1 MFDDLVLGVDPG
13 VARLGLAVV
22 GRRGRTASLVW
33 SDTVR
38 TSADLDE
45 AERLGILAAAVRA
58 AIAVHVP
65 TSVAVERVAFN
76 RNQVSALT
84 VARATGAV
92 MVVAA
97 EAGLAVEEYSP
108 TQVKD
113 AVTGMGNADKAQVHR
128 ALVRVHGLRDV
139 PEQPDAA
146 DAVAVA
152 LTHLTG
158 ARARAAAR
166 AGSRAAAPVHTRAV
180 ARAGTR

>member
-1 MFDDLVLGVDPG
+1 MFDSLVLGIDPG

-22 GRRGRTASLVW
+22 GREGRRSTLVW
-33 SDTVR
+33 SETVR
-38 TSADLDE
+38 TPATDE
-45 AERLGILAAAVRA
+45 ESERLMTLAAAVRG

-65 TSVAVERVAFN
+65 GAVAVERVAFN

-97 EAGLAVEEYSP
+97 EAGVPVTEYSP
-108 TQVKD
+108 TQVKS

-139 PEQPDAA
+139 PTQPDAA

-158 ARARAAAR
+158 ARLLAAAR
-166 AGSRAAAPVHTRAV
+166 LGAS
-180 ARAGTR
+180 

>member
-38 TSADLDE
+38 TSASLDE
-45 AERLGILAAAVRA
+45 AERLGMLAAAVRV
-58 AIAVHVP
+58 AIAAHAP
-65 TSVAVERVAFN
+65 GSVAVERVAFN
-76 RNQVSALT
+76 RNQASALT

-92 MVVAA
+92 MVAAA
-97 EAGLAVEEYSP
+97 EAGLAVDEYSP

-113 AVTGMGNADKAQVHR
+113 AVTGMGNADKAQVRR
-128 ALVRVHGLRDV
+128 ALVRVHGLHDV

-158 ARARAAAR
+158 ARSRAAAR
-166 AGSRAAAPVHTRAV
+166 AGSRAAA
-180 ARAGTR
+180 RAGWRAAARSGAR

>member
-22 GRRGRTASLVW
+22 GRRGRSASLVW
-33 SDTVR
+33 SETVR
-38 TSADLDE
+38 TPADEDE
-45 AERLGILAAAVRA
+45 ARRLGTLAAAVRA
-58 AIAVHVP
+58 AIAAHGP

-97 EAGLAVEEYSP
+97 EAGLTVDEYSP

-128 ALVRVHGLRDV
+128 ALVRVHGLRGV

-158 ARARAAAR
+158 ARLRAAAR
-166 AGSRAAAPVHTRAV
+166 PGSR
-180 ARAGTR
+180 

>member
-1 MFDDLVLGVDPG
+1 MFDSLVLGIDPG

-22 GRRGRTASLVW
+22 GRRGRRSVLIW

-38 TSADLDE
+38 TAPDQEES
-45 AERLGILAAAVRA
+45 ERLMTLATAVRA
-58 AIAVHVP
+58 AISAHAP
-65 TSVAVERVAFN
+65 TAVAVERVAFN

-97 EAGLAVEEYSP
+97 EGGLPVTEYSP
-108 TQVKD
+108 TQVKS
-113 AVTGMGNADKAQVHR
+113 AVTGMGNADKAQVYR
-128 ALVRVHGLRDV
+128 ALVRVHGLTDV
-139 PEQPDAA
+139 PAQPDAA

-158 ARARAAAR
+158 ARLRAAAR
-166 AGSRAAAPVHTRAV
+166 IGAS
-180 ARAGTR
+180 